1 MGKNDNAHVFIKC
14 MSQNHKRLIL
24 TGNQQAGQSD
34 IIKQINLHKYSEEY
48 VQSEFA
54 FHKIDF
60 QHLNIIRI
68 TLEDQWK
75 VHEYPEGFFD
85 KKDGIIYVLDSDYID
100 SINQA
105 IYTINQILQ
114 VNFDAQIPVLILLTS
129 QDLHLINCYRIKSY
143 LNEFIIN
150 RVSEIH
156 IQKYSQKTGE
166 GISDAFEW
174 LNYACNKYCS

>member
-1 MGKNDNAHVFIKC
+1 MGKNDNTHAFIKS

-24 TGNQQAGQSD
+24 TGKQQADQSE

-48 VQSEFA
+48 IQSEFA

-60 QHLNIIRI
+60 QYLNIIRI

-75 VHEYPEGFFD
+75 VCQYPEGFFD
-85 KKDGIIYVLDSDYID
+85 KKDGIIYVLDSDNLD

-105 IYTINQILQ
+105 IYTINQIIE
-114 VNFDAQIPVLILLTS
+114 VNFDASIPVLILLT
-129 QDLHLINCYRIKSY
+129 QQNPHLINSHQIKLY
-143 LNEFIIN
+143 LNEFIID

-156 IQKYSQKTGE
+156 FQQYSQKTGE
-166 GISDAFEW
+166 GISEAFEW